1 MRQLSRETID
11 QLQRLAAIYK
21 ESNERLMEVLLEMQK
36 LTNNCFDRET
46 LGVVS
51 DAMGIPE
58 SKLYDYITF
67 YSRFS
72 TERRGKYIIRM
83 CKSAPCHVCGAREV
97 ARSIC
102 DYLEVEPGDTT
113 DDGLFTVEFCE
124 CIGLCESSPS
134 VMINGET
141 YSDLTPDKIRG
152 VLDYYRKEVSPQ
164 WKK

>member
-1 MRQLSRETID
+1 MNQLSKETID
-11 QLQRLAAIYK
+11 EIRQLADVYK
-21 ESNERLMEVLLEMQK
+21 NANERMMEVLLKMQR

-72 TERRGKYIIRM
+72 TEGRGKYIIRM

-97 ARSIC
+97 AQSIC

-134 VMINGET
+134 VMINDEI
-141 YSDLTPDKIRG
+141 YSNLTPNKIKGILDCYQKG
-152 VLDYYRKEVSPQ
+152 VRV
-164 WKK
+164 